1 MSFSSEAKAEL
12 CRVET
17 PHDCC
22 RAAECYGLFLF
33 GGSFSASSV
42 SFLTESAPV
51 ARRAAQEAAA
61 AIGVFVESASAV
73 VRRGGKTT
81 FSVSCLLYT
90 SFCEKEG
97 QFVLPTE
104 NIVKICKD

>member
-1 MSFSSEAKAEL
+1 MSFSSEAKSEQ

-42 SFLTESAPV
+42 SFLTESAPIAAAASCA
-51 ARRAAQEAAA
+51 ARRATGALSVKNETEEA
-61 AIGVFVESASAV
+61 
-73 VRRGGKTT
+73 
-81 FSVSCLLYT
+81 
-90 SFCEKEG
+90 EK
-97 QFVLPTE
+97 LPP
-104 NIVKICKD
+104 NRKIP